1 MIKTK
6 TIDAITIGT
15 MGALA
20 VWVSSTFGLPA
31 WVLFIGWVAYYA
43 FGKTPLKAMNSFLL
57 ILAGIVLA
65 MLVQYTGVWLTGY
78 FQNFGFPVAVFF
90 LVGFLGVIKSVKGI
104 NNLLAYFL
112 GMIAFFGAHLSAG
125 LSGLFQLGIPLAL
138 GFMFAWSLDTIQCHL
153 HNTREV

>member
-20 VWVSSTFGLPA
+20 IWVANTFGLPA

-43 FGKTPLKAMNSFLL
+43 FGKTPRKAVNSFLL

-90 LVGFLGVIKSVKGI
+90 LVGFLGVIKKRQR
-104 NNLLAYFL
+104 Y
-112 GMIAFFGAHLSAG
+112 
-125 LSGLFQLGIPLAL
+125 
-138 GFMFAWSLDTIQCHL
+138 
-153 HNTREV
+153 

>member
-20 VWVSSTFGLPA
+20 IWVSNTFGLPA
-31 WVLFIGWVAYYA
+31 WVLFIGWVAYYS
-43 FGKTPLKAMNSFLL
+43 FGKAPLKAVNSFLL

-78 FQNFGFPVAVFF
+78 FQNLGFPVAVFF

-125 LSGLFQLGIPLAL
+125 VSALFQLGIPLAL
-138 GFMFAWSLDTIQCHL
+138 GFMFAWSLDTIQSHL